1 MTPVPQPTGAD
12 ARRHLRRL
20 ETLRG
25 RVEEMAADLAALV
38 QAESPS
44 ADPVALAACAD
55 AVAELGGRLLGARPE
70 RVERQGR
77 PHLRWRFGDAP
88 RVLLLAHLDTVWPLG
103 TIDRWPVRRDGDRL
117 TGPGAFDTKA
127 GIVQALHALAVL
139 DRLDGVELLVNS
151 DEEVGSPTSSEL
163 IEAASREA
171 RAVLVLEPSQGGSGA
186 LKTARKGFAVFR
198 LRVHGRAAHAGNQPE
213 LGVNAL
219 VELARQVLAVDRLAR
234 PAAGTTVT
242 PTVASAGTTTNTVPA
257 QAEVHL
263 DVRFLDPDEHER
275 VARDLRALRPG
286 LPGARLDVVAAQ
298 RSPPLPAAASQ
309 RLYPVARRL
318 GEALGL
324 GTLDGVAVGG
334 GSDGNRAAAAGA
346 PVLDGL
352 GAVGD
357 HIHAEGEYVVVP
369 AMAERAALLAALVEE
384 CPDRTAAPAD
394 PG

>member
-1 MTPVPQPTGAD
+1 VGETPGAGTG
-12 ARRHLRRL
+12 RHLRRL
-20 ETLRG
+20 EGLRG
-25 RVEEMAADLAALV
+25 RVEEMAGDLAILV
-38 QAESPS
+38 EAESPS
-44 ADPVALAACAD
+44 ADPAALASCAG
-55 AVAELGGRLLGARPE
+55 AVAELGSRLLGTPPE

-77 PHLRWRFGDAP
+77 PHLRWGFGDAP

-103 TIDRWPVRRDGDRL
+103 TIDRWPVERDGDRL

-127 GIVQALHALAVL
+127 GIVQALHALAAL
-139 DRLDGVELLVNS
+139 DRLDRVELLVNS

-163 IEAASREA
+163 IEAASQEA
-171 RAVLVLEPSQGGSGA
+171 RAVLVLEPSQGGTGA
-186 LKTARKGFAVFR
+186 LKTARKGFAVYR
-198 LRVHGRAAHAGNQPE
+198 LRVHGRAAHAGNEPE

-219 VELARQVLAVDRLAR
+219 VELARQVPAVERLAR
-234 PAAGTTVT
+234 PGLGTTVT
-242 PTVASAGTTTNTVPA
+242 PTVATAGTTTNTVPA
-257 QAEVHL
+257 EAEVHL
-263 DVRFLDPDEHER
+263 DVRFLDPGEHER
-275 VARDLRALRPG
+275 VARDLGALRPE
-286 LPGARLDVVAAQ
+286 LPGARLELVPGPS
-298 RSPPLPAAASQ
+298 SPPLPPAASRQ
-309 RLYPVARRL
+309 LYPVARRL

-324 GTLDGVAVGG
+324 GTLDGVTVGG

-384 CPDRTAAPAD
+384 CPDR

>member
-1 MTPVPQPTGAD
+1 VGEGD
-12 ARRHLRRL
+12 GRHRRRL
-20 ETLRG
+20 EVLRG
-25 RVEEMAADLAALV
+25 RVEEMATDLAALV
-38 QAESPS
+38 EVESPS
-44 ADPVALAACAD
+44 ADPAALAACAD
-55 AVAELGGRLLGARPE
+55 AVAELGGRLLGTRPE
-70 RVERQGR
+70 RVEREGR
-77 PHLRWRFGDAP
+77 PHLRWSFGDPP

-103 TIDRWPVRRDGDRL
+103 TLGRWPVERDGDRL

-127 GIVQALHALAVL
+127 GIVQALHALQALQEQGSV
-139 DRLDGVELLVNS
+139 GVELLVNS

-163 IEAASREA
+163 IEAASRQA
-171 RAVLVLEPSQGGSGA
+171 RAVLVLEPSQGGTGA

-219 VELARQVLAVDRLAR
+219 VELARQVTAVEGLGR
-234 PAAGTTVT
+234 PGQGTTVT
-242 PTVASAGTTTNTVPA
+242 PTLAWAGTTSNTVPA
-257 QAEVHL
+257 QAELHL
-263 DVRFLDPDEHER
+263 DVRFLDPGEYER
-275 VARDLRALRPG
+275 VARDLRALAPE
-286 LPGARLDVVAAQ
+286 LPGARLELLQ
-298 RSPPLPAAASQ
+298 GPSSPPLPPAAS
-309 RLYPVARRL
+309 RWLYPVARRL

-324 GTLDGVAVGG
+324 GLIDGVAVGG

-384 CPDRTAAPAD
+384 CPERDGR
-394 PG
+394 PGGGG